1 MTLLMLVWQ
10 TRQSSSSLGLV
21 NTLLIDFLNGS
32 DLFTSFISLLTF
44 SKHILE

>member
-21 NTLLIDFLNGS
+21 KTLLIDFLNGT
-32 DLFTSFISLLTF
+32 DLFRSLISLLTF
-44 SKHILE
+44 SKHSLE